1 METLPIIYLMYM
13 FVSIYFLSLF
23 LSLFFKNRK
32 DFFDYPKTN
41 KKYSISVLVPAW
53 NEEKTI
59 EGTIRAIFSSG
70 YDLEEVIVLN
80 DGSKDNTKKI
90 VDKLLKEYPK
100 LTILNKENSG
110 KADSLNQGLEMAKGE
125 LVAVVDADSYPD
137 KGSFEK

>member
-59 EGTIRAIFSSG
+59 EGTIRAIFFFR
-70 YDLEEVIVLN
+70 I
-80 DGSKDNTKKI
+80 
-90 VDKLLKEYPK
+90 
-100 LTILNKENSG
+100 
-110 KADSLNQGLEMAKGE
+110 
-125 LVAVVDADSYPD
+125 
-137 KGSFEK
+137 